1 VINGFDGVVLSTKN
15 FNKVLVKGTDIYC
28 QSGVLLS
35 SLLKICIEKA
45 LKGMEFISGI
55 PGTAGGA
62 IISNAGLKN
71 DWISE
76 KVVKVDVISIS
87 DVKEKTLARQDINFG
102 YRTSN
107 LDGYFVSGALFHL
120 DNGVM
125 EEIKKTIAGY
135 MKKRIETQP
144 VEYYSAGSVF
154 KNPPGFFAGMLIEKC
169 GLKGYR
175 IGGACISEKHANF
188 IVNKGAATSED
199 IYKLICAVKE
209 RVKRVYNIELE
220 TEIKIVGRFGG

>member
-1 VINGFDGVVLSTKN
+1 
-15 FNKVLVKGTDIYC
+15 
-28 QSGVLLS
+28 
-35 SLLKICIEKA
+35 
-45 LKGMEFISGI
+45 
-55 PGTAGGA
+55 
-62 IISNAGLKN
+62 
-71 DWISE
+71 
-76 KVVKVDVISIS
+76 
-87 DVKEKTLARQDINFG
+87 
-102 YRTSN
+102 
-107 LDGYFVSGALFHL
+107 
-120 DNGVM
+120 
-125 EEIKKTIAGY
+125 